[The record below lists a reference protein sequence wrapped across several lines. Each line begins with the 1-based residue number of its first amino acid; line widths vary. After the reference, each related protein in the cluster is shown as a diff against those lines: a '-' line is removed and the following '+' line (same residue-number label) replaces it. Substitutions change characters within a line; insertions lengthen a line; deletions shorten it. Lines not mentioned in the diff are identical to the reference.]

1 MDCQTVES
9 TLATA
14 VEHHQSGR
22 LPEAAAIYRQVLN
35 ADPDHAD
42 ANHLL
47 GIVAFQEERFAD
59 AVDLIG
65 KARDLAPK
73 ETNFNINLGKALS
86 QLGKFTDAAEAFWAG
101 GDFTTAETICRQ
113 AIEHEPEN
121 YMPHL
126 LLSYILAD
134 LGRPREAEAAVYKAF
149 DLMPE
154 IDGSDSRGDGQPHAT
169 PPSQQIPFT
178 YVIDIVGTCNLR
190 CPSCPVGN
198 LAQAERP
205 KGFMDIGLYEE
216 IISKIKKESP
226 DATPGLWLFN
236 WGEPTLHP
244 KLAEFISIAKSHGL
258 RVMLSSNL
266 NTKLDLKEVIR
277 AAPDEI
283 KISLSGF
290 SQEIYGQTHARGKI
304 DIVKNNMKK
313 IRDYI
318 DEFGVSINVW
328 VSYHIYRHNI
338 EDTKPMAEFAQS
350 LGFGFDPIPAFFQ
363 PLEKIVEVINNELP
377 DSERGLVDNLIFH
390 PLQRVIT
397 KSKDR
402 NNDLDCEIRANM
414 TTINYD
420 GSVALCCGVYNQENM
435 LGVNFTDLP
444 HEQLQARKYE
454 HEFCKTCYSYG
465 LQYQSPRAEA
475 GDGVHA
481 IGARKLAH
489 IERAIA
495 VADKR

>member
-1 MDCQTVES
+1 MT
-9 TLATA
+9 
-14 VEHHQSGR
+14 
-22 LPEAAAIYRQVLN
+22 
-35 ADPDHAD
+35 
-42 ANHLL
+42 HL
-47 GIVAFQEERFAD
+47 
-59 AVDLIG
+59 
-65 KARDLAPK
+65 
-73 ETNFNINLGKALS
+73 
-86 QLGKFTDAAEAFWAG
+86 
-101 GDFTTAETICRQ
+101 
-113 AIEHEPEN
+113 
-121 YMPHL
+121 M
-126 LLSYILAD
+126 LSYILAD
-134 LGRPREAEAAVYKAF
+134 LDRPREAEAAVYKAF

-154 IDGSDSRGDGQPHAT
+154 IYGPDSRRDEQPHAT
-169 PPSQQIPFT
+169 PSSQQSPFT

-198 LAQAERP
+198 LAQADRP

-226 DATPGLWLFN
+226 DATPKLWLFN

-244 KLAEFISIAKSHGL
+244 KLAEFISIAKSRGL
-258 RVMLSSNL
+258 PVMLSSNL

-304 DIVKNNMKK
+304 DIVKGNMQK

-328 VSYHIYRHNI
+328 VSYHLYRHNI
-338 EDTKPMAEFAQS
+338 VETIPMAEFAQS
-350 LGFGFDPIPAFFQ
+350 LGFGFNPIIAFFQ
-363 PLEKIVEVINNELP
+363 PLEKMVEVINNELP
-377 DSERGLVDNLIFH
+377 DSEKDLVDNLNFH
-390 PLQRVIT
+390 PLQQVIM
-397 KSKDR
+397 SR
-402 NNDLDCEIRANM
+402 PYRSNDLDCEIRANM

-444 HEQLQARKYE
+444 HEELQARKYE

-465 LQYQSPRAEA
+465 LQFQSARAE
-475 GDGVHA
+475 DENP

-489 IERAIA
+489 IERAISA
-495 VADKR
+495 TNKQ

>member
-1 MDCQTVES
+1 MESQTVES
-9 TLATA
+9 ALTTA
-14 VEHHQSGR
+14 VEHHQKGR
-22 LPEAAAIYRQVLN
+22 LPQAAAIYRQVL
-35 ADPDHAD
+35 AVDPDHAD

-47 GIVAFQEERFAD
+47 GIVAFQEEKFAD

-65 KARDLAPK
+65 KARDLVPK

-121 YMPHL
+121 YLPHL
-126 LLSYILAD
+126 MLSYILAD
-134 LGRPREAEAAVYKAF
+134 LDHPREAEAAVYKAF

-154 IDGSDSRGDGQPHAT
+154 IYGPDSRGDGPHAT
-169 PPSQQIPFT
+169 PSSPQSPFT

-198 LAQAERP
+198 LAQADRP

-216 IISKIKKESP
+216 IISKIKMESP
-226 DATPGLWLFN
+226 DAIPKLWLFN

-244 KLAEFISIAKSHGL
+244 KLAEFISIAKSRGL
-258 RVMLSSNL
+258 PVMLSSNL

-304 DIVKNNMKK
+304 DIVKDNMKK

-338 EDTKPMAEFAQS
+338 EETIPMAEFSQS
-350 LGFGFDPIPAFFQ
+350 LGFGFNPITAFFQ
-363 PLEKIVEVINNELP
+363 PLEKMLEVINNELP
-377 DSERGLVDNLIFH
+377 DSEKDLVDNLIFH
-390 PLQRVIT
+390 PLQRVIM
-397 KSKDR
+397 SR
-402 NNDLDCEIRANM
+402 PYRSNDLDCEIRANM

-444 HEQLQARKYE
+444 HEELQARKYE
-454 HEFCKTCYSYG
+454 HEFCKTCYGYG
-465 LQYQSPRAEA
+465 LQFQSPGAE
-475 GDGVHA
+475 DENPIGV
-481 IGARKLAH
+481 RKIAQ
-489 IERAIA
+489 IERAISA
-495 VADKR
+495 TNKP